1 MEVEASF
8 SQVASPVFD
17 GENYD
22 LWAVRMESYLEALD
36 LWEALEKDYNV
47 PTLPGNPTMAQI
59 KKHKERKTKKA
70 KRYEASI
77 TTLENTKDLSKI
89 TLARVLHALQ
99 AQEQRRLM
107 RQDCVVDG
115 ALPAKQYKGGSTVKW
130 DKLDKKE
137 IPGIFVGYS

>member
-47 PTLPGNPTMAQI
+47 PPLPDNLTMAQI
-59 KKHKERKTKKA
+59 KNHKERKTKKA
-70 KRYEASI
+70 ER
-77 TTLENTKDLSKI
+77 N
-89 TLARVLHALQ
+89 ALN
-99 AQEQRRLM
+99 
-107 RQDCVVDG
+107 
-115 ALPAKQYKGGSTVKW
+115 
-130 DKLDKKE
+130 
-137 IPGIFVGYS
+137 I